1 MLRRETRRSRLVC
14 LSTMKQRRSRGSI
27 PRRGTMK
34 KNEPY
39 TFVGR
44 EQRPIVILGIDPG
57 LAFLGL
63 AAVAGIPGTRSITEA
78 RIFRSVPSAKKLSVA
93 KADDRFRRARELAAF
108 ASAAVAEIRPDLVA
122 IEAMSW
128 PRNQTAVVSIA
139 LSWGVLA
146 AALVGLP
153 VVQAQP
159 RVWRRYHDAS
169 GSETAAHKFI
179 DRSERGAAQ
188 LREFKSADRPHVY
201 DAAGVALWATTTD
214 EYLAIM
220 RGRFA

>member
-1 MLRRETRRSRLVC
+1 
-14 LSTMKQRRSRGSI
+14 
-27 PRRGTMK
+27 MK

-39 TFVGR
+39 QFVGR
-44 EQRPIVILGIDPG
+44 EARPVVILGIDPG
-57 LAFLGL
+57 LASLGV
-63 AAVAGIPGTRSITEA
+63 AVVAGIPGSRSITEA
-78 RIFRSVPSAKKLSVA
+78 RIFRSTPSAKKLSVA

-108 ASAAVAEIRPDLVA
+108 MAAAVAEIRPDLVA

-159 RVWRRYHDAS
+159 KVWRRHHDPS
-169 GSETAAHKFI
+169 GSESAAHGSI
-179 DRSERGAAQ
+179 DDVERGSSQ
-188 LREFKSADRPHVY
+188 LREFKAADRPHVY
-201 DAAGVALWATTTD
+201 DAAGVALWATSTD
-214 EYLAIM
+214 EYMSIV
-220 RGRFA
+220 RGRFS